1 MSFDLDINS
10 FKVMANDS
18 NNVNYI
24 NHKIQSYRKG
34 PKSITIKAEK

>member
-10 FKVMANDS
+10 FKVIANDS

-24 NHKIQSYRKG
+24 NHKNSILQKG
-34 PKSITIKAEK
+34 VKINYHQG